1 MESFYEED
9 ISLNSFQITAMLF
22 KAKLKM
28 MIAGRATGKSYI
40 NGAEVDENVRL
51 MPRGITSITQ
61 DTLGQALTKTLP
73 STFKFLE
80 ELGYKKY
87 DEKTKSGDYV
97 ICRKP
102 PAHFY
107 DPYEKVMSY
116 EHMITFSNGHALY
129 LLSQLAGARGPNVDY
144 NITDESLTI
153 DKVKFDQESAATNRG
168 NEEIWGFQRKDGKP
182 KLEKH
187 HGSTFTSSMGY
198 LPEHKWMTEFGN
210 YYEEEAG
217 IRIFEIWNKIVNLQ
231 LQLIKAKIDNDQTLA
246 VELWHESKR
255 LRKQMTPFVSKSG
268 VLFML
273 SNAFD
278 NVHNIGFSYITK
290 MYQVM
295 DIVTFMIEIL
305 NYYID
310 KVTDCYYAIDERHVY
325 YKADNDDFIRGLAEN
340 NDFDWKE
347 LQKRNSLYDSDCD
360 QNRPIE
366 ITADWGSKIS
376 LIEVAQERMFDF
388 VTGLIQLTDNNINE
402 FYVKPDDN
410 PDTMINALIDD
421 FCDYYRYHKKKEVI
435 FTVDTYGDI
444 KLANSKKTYNQHA
457 ISRLQKHKWKVTIRK
472 HPGKEPPQNEKY
484 LLWRYLLHE
493 TEPKLPKKRFNGAR
507 CKYTLIS
514 MNNTSVTQKINGTF
528 EKDKKSEART
538 SVLPEEATHFGDAV
552 DKRIWTKYGQHL
564 KKGSSFVSPR
574 F

>member
-1 MESFYEED
+1 MESYYEENL
-9 ISLNSFQITAMLF
+9 SLNSFQISAMSL
-22 KAKLKM
+22 KAKLKYL
-28 MIAGRATGKSYI
+28 IAGRATGKSFV
-40 NGAEVDENVRL
+40 NGAEVDENVRI
-51 MPRGITSITQ
+51 MPRGITTITQ

-73 STFKFLE
+73 STFKLLE
-80 ELGYKKY
+80 QLGYKKY

-97 ICRKP
+97 VCRKP

-107 DPYEKVMSY
+107 EPYEKVMSH

-129 LLSQLAGARGPNVDY
+129 LLSQMAGARGPNADY
-144 NITDESLTI
+144 NITDEALTI
-153 DKVKFDQESAATNRG
+153 DKVKFDQEAAATNRG

-182 KLEKH
+182 RLEKH

-198 LPEHKWMTEFGN
+198 LPEHKWMTDPAQ
-210 YYEEEAG
+210 YYEDEAG

-231 LQLIKAKIDNDQTLA
+231 LQLIKAKLDNDERLA
-246 VELWHESKR
+246 VELWHEAGR
-255 LRKQMTPFVSKSG
+255 LRKQITPFVSKDG

-278 NVHNIGFSYITK
+278 NIYNIGFSYITK

-295 DIVTFMIEIL
+295 DMVTFMIEIL

-325 YKADNDDFIRGLAEN
+325 YKADNDDLIRGLADN

-347 LQKRNSLYDSDCD
+347 LQKRNSLYDADCD
-360 QNRPIE
+360 PNRPIE
-366 ITADWGSKIS
+366 ITPDWGSKIS

-402 FYVKPDDN
+402 FFCKPDDN
-410 PDTMINALIDD
+410 PDTMINALMDD

-457 ISRLQKHKWKVTIRK
+457 ISRLQKHKWKVAIRK

-552 DKRIWTKYGQHL
+552 DKRIWTKYGQQL

-574 F
+574 L